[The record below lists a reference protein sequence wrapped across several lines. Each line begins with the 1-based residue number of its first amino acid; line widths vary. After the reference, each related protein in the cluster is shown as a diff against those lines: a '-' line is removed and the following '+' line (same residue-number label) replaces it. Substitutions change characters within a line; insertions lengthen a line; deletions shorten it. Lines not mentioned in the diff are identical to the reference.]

1 MTTKLTLSMDEKV
14 IKKAKEY
21 AAKKKKSLS
30 QLIEDFL
37 KALTANGDGNQHPY
51 PPLTAGL
58 AGIIKDE
65 GIGDLREEYTRYL
78 QDKYQ

>member
-1 MTTKLTLSMDEKV
+1 MTTKLTLSIDETV

-21 AAKKKKSLS
+21 AAKNKKSLS
-30 QLIEDFL
+30 QLVEDFL
-37 KALTANGDGNQHPY
+37 KVLTADGDGNQHMC
-51 PPLTAGL
+51 PPLTASL
-58 AGIIKDE
+58 AGIIKDG